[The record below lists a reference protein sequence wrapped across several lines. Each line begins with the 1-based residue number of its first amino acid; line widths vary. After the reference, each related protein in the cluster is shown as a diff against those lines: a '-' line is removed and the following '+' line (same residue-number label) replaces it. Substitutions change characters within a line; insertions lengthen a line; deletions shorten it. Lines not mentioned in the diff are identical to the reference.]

1 VGSLSPRTR
10 NAQVALYQSG
20 EVDFLVA
27 TDAIGMGLNMDVD
40 HVAFAGLRKFDG
52 RRTRWL
58 HAHEIGQ
65 IAGRAGRHLRD
76 GTFGVTG
83 EALELDPDLVEQ
95 VVEHRF
101 DPVEAAEWRNARLD
115 FDTLP
120 DLLRSLT
127 VTPRR
132 HGLRLTEPALDE
144 ILLRRLAQDEAVN
157 RVSRSRGALMRL
169 WE

>member
-1 VGSLSPRTR
+1 
-10 NAQVALYQSG
+10 
-20 EVDFLVA
+20 
-27 TDAIGMGLNMDVD
+27 
-40 HVAFAGLRKFDG
+40 DG

-83 EALELDPDLVEQ
+83 EADDLDPDLVEQ

-101 DPVEAAEWRNARLD
+101 DPLEAAQWRNARLD

-127 VTPRR
+127 VLPGVS
-132 HGLRLTEPALDE
+132 GLTLTAQALDE
-144 ILLRRLAQDEAVN
+144 TLLRRAAADPDIQKIA
-157 RVSRSRGALMRL
+157 RSRGAVMRL
-169 WE
+169 WETCQLPDFQKTTPDEHARLARDIFQALTGKRGRLTHDWFAA